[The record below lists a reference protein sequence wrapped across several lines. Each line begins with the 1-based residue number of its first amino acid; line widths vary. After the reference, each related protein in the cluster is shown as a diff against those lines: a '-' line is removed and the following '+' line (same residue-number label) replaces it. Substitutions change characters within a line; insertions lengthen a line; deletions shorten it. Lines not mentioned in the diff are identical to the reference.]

1 LRSLATSF
9 LIAFVLVAIAGAASF
24 PQNQVLVPLVSLM
37 LLLIVL
43 TSISM
48 LVAYSAFGPTKRY
61 RAFSIGALMPIL
73 LIMFG
78 NETIQSAF
86 RFSANGNTPV
96 GVPVALIQLMAITF
110 ACAASGTFS
119 MIAWLCFF
127 ESPDVDTS
135 QHSPPADGAQSS
147 LKEVNDHRT

>member
-1 LRSLATSF
+1 
-9 LIAFVLVAIAGAASF
+9 
-24 PQNQVLVPLVSLM
+24 M

-48 LVAYSAFGPTKRY
+48 LVAYTAFGPTKHY

-86 RFSANGNTPV
+86 GFGANGNIPV

-110 ACAASGTFS
+110 GCAVSGTFS

-127 ESPDVDTS
+127 DSPDVDTS
-135 QHSPPADGAQSS
+135 QHSPPAGGAQSS
-147 LKEVNDHRT
+147 PKEVNDHGT